1 MLPIVR
7 GSKKKPKLTWL
18 KRSCPYTNRRG
29 AKVRTVIQIASVV
42 LLLYLVYCCLLFLFQ
57 RYILF
62 PRGQIEAPSGMAKSI
77 SGLEKIWLD
86 TSYGK
91 VEAWFLPPAPQ
102 HGMEPVPAIIF
113 AHGNAELIDFW
124 PEEFRKLTP
133 LGIGV
138 LLVEYPGYG
147 RSEGSPSQRNITEA
161 FVAAYDALVARKDVD
176 PSRIVL
182 FGRSL
187 GGGAVCAL
195 AAERPSAALILLS
208 TFTSVQSCASS
219 FFVPGFLVLDRFDNL
234 AVVGSYPGPVLVIH
248 GRNDSLIPYKH
259 GAALHRATRRGE
271 MLTYDCGHNDCPPS
285 WDTFW
290 RDVELFLLDAGI
302 IDKPG

>member
-1 MLPIVR
+1 M
-7 GSKKKPKLTWL
+7 
-18 KRSCPYTNRRG
+18 
-29 AKVRTVIQIASVV
+29 
-42 LLLYLVYCCLLFLFQ
+42 
-57 RYILF
+57 F
-62 PRGQIEAPSGMAKSI
+62 PRSQIKAPSGMVKDI
-77 SGLEKIWLD
+77 SGLEKIWLG
-86 TSYGK
+86 TSHGK
-91 VEAWFLPPAPQ
+91 VEAWFLPPDPEY
-102 HGMEPVPAIIF
+102 GMSPAPAIIF

-124 PEEFRKLTP
+124 PEEFKKFSA

-147 RSEGSPSQRNITEA
+147 RSEGRPSQRNITEA
-161 FVAAYDALVARKDVD
+161 FVASYDTLIARKDVD

-187 GGGAVCAL
+187 GGGVVCAL

-208 TFTSVQSCASS
+208 AFTSVRSCAAK

-234 AVVGSYPGPVLVIH
+234 AVVGSYPGPVLVVH
-248 GRNDSLIPYKH
+248 GRHDSLIPYEHGVALH
-259 GAALHRATRRGE
+259 GAAQRGE

-290 RDVELFLLDAGI
+290 RDLELFLLDAGI
-302 IDKPG
+302 IDKPE

>member
-1 MLPIVR
+1 MPITVR
-7 GSKKKPKLTWL
+7 GSKKKPKCTRL
-18 KRSCPYTNRRG
+18 KTSCPYTSRRG
-29 AKVRTVIQIASVV
+29 AKVRILLQIASVV
-42 LLLYLVYCCLLFLFQ
+42 LFSYLGYCCLLFLFQ
-57 RYILF
+57 RHILF
-62 PRGQIEAPSGMAKSI
+62 PRSQIQPPSGIAKNI

-91 VEAWFLPPAPQ
+91 VEAWFLPPAPDR
-102 HGMEPVPAIIF
+102 GIGPAPAIIF

-124 PEEFRKLTP
+124 PEEFKRFAP
-133 LGIGV
+133 LGLGV

-147 RSEGSPSQRNITEA
+147 RSQGSPSQKNITEA
-161 FVAAYDALVARKDVD
+161 FVAAYDALIAWKDVD
-176 PSRIVL
+176 ASRIVL

-195 AAERPSAALILLS
+195 AANRPSAALILLS
-208 TFTSVQSCASS
+208 TFTSVQSCASN

-234 AVVGSYPGPVLVIH
+234 AVVGSYAGPLLVIH

-259 GAALHRATRRGE
+259 GVALHRVAQRGK

-302 IDKPG
+302 IDKSG